1 MIIEVTTM
9 KNKIMLGFAVCAG
22 LFLCGQ
28 NVQANRLGQDVSSY
42 QLSDFDYMLQRK
54 QLGSEFTI
62 VKLGGSGGF
71 EGEHYQ
77 NPKASAQLANAS
89 KSGQDVAGYFWG
101 QFGSDRLLAQKM
113 ARYAVA
119 DAHRTGLKQ
128 GAAIAL
134 DYEQG
139 ASMSSTA
146 NTDAIIEFM
155 SAVKSAGYKPLL
167 YSGAYY
173 MKRYVD
179 IERIGKQFG
188 TCLWVASYKT
198 TGLQL
203 APDFA
208 YFPSMNYVA
217 MWQFADNWHGTDG
230 NVELV
235 SVIKG
240 DVKNAV
246 AVKPTVTVS
255 GSYYTIRPGD
265 SWWSIANRFGM
276 DMYQLAQLNGMSIN
290 NVIHPGQ
297 KIKVKGTIKN
307 GAKPV
312 KNTNTSSYL
321 VKPGDSWWSI
331 AAKHGL
337 SMYALAQRNGKTIY
351 TVIHPGDKLTI
362 SGQTSR
368 TYTVRRGDTLSSI
381 ASRLGT
387 SVSSLASRNHISN
400 INWIYIGQRLVY

>member
-1 MIIEVTTM
+1 MVKI
-9 KNKIMLGFAVCAG
+9 NKVVVASLAVAG

-54 QLGSEFTI
+54 QLGSDFTI

-155 SAVKSAGYKPLL
+155 SAIKDEGYKPLL

-265 SWWSIANRFGM
+265 SWWSIATRHGM

-312 KNTNTSSYL
+312 KNTNTSFYL

-331 AAKHGL
+331 AAKYGL
-337 SMYALAQRNGKTIY
+337 SMYTLAQRNGKTIY
-351 TVIHPGDKLTI
+351 TVIHPGDRLTI
-362 SGQTSR
+362 SGQTVTATR
-368 TYTVRRGDTLSSI
+368 AYTVRRGDTLSSI
-381 ASRLGT
+381 ANRYGITWQKLQKMN
-387 SVSSLASRNHISN
+387 SLSN
-400 INWIYIGQRLVY
+400 PNWIYLGQKLNI

>member
-1 MIIEVTTM
+1 M
-9 KNKIMLGFAVCAG
+9 KNKIKIVIAGLACAG

-42 QLSDFDYMLQRK
+42 QLSDFEYMLQRK

-101 QFGSDRLLAQKM
+101 QFGSDRLMAQKM
-113 ARYAVA
+113 AGYAVS

-155 SAVKSAGYKPLL
+155 SAIKDAGYKPLL

-203 APDFA
+203 APDFD

-235 SVIKG
+235 SVVKG
-240 DVKNAV
+240 DVKNNV
-246 AVKPTVTVS
+246 TVKPTVTVS
-255 GSYYTIRPGD
+255 GSCYAIRPGD

-290 NVIHPGQ
+290 TVIHPGQ
-297 KIKVKGTIKN
+297 KIRVKGTIKN
-307 GAKPV
+307 GAKSV
-312 KNTNTSSYL
+312 KNNNTSSYV

-331 AAKHGL
+331 AAKYGL
-337 SMYALAQRNGKTIY
+337 SMYTLASRNGKTIY
-351 TVIHPGDKLTI
+351 SMLHPGDCLTI

-381 ASRLGT
+381 ASRLGV
-387 SVSSLASRNHISN
+387 SVNSLASRNHISN

>member
-1 MIIEVTTM
+1 MVKI
-9 KNKIMLGFAVCAG
+9 NKVVVASLAVAG
-22 LFLCGQ
+22 LFLCSQ

-42 QLSDFDYMLQRK
+42 QLSDFEYMLQRK
-54 QLGSEFTI
+54 QLGSDFTI

-155 SAVKSAGYKPLL
+155 SAIKDAGYKPLL

-173 MKRYVD
+173 MKKYVD

-235 SVIKG
+235 SVVKG
-240 DVKNAV
+240 DVKNNV
-246 AVKPTVTVS
+246 TVKPTVTVS
-255 GSYYTIRPGD
+255 GSCYTIRPGD

-312 KNTNTSSYL
+312 KNTNTSFYV
-321 VKPGDSWWSI
+321 VKPGDSWWNI

-337 SMYALAQRNGKTIY
+337 SMYTLAARNGKTIY

-362 SGQTSR
+362 SGQTVTATR
-368 TYTVRRGDTLSSI
+368 AYTVRRGDTLSDI
-381 ASRLGT
+381 AGRLGV
-387 SVSSLASRNHISN
+387 SVSHLVQSNHISN
-400 INWIYIGQRLVY
+400 PNRIYVGQSLLY

>member
-1 MIIEVTTM
+1 MVKI
-9 KNKIMLGFAVCAG
+9 NKVVVASLAVAG

-113 ARYAVA
+113 ARFAVS

-155 SAVKSAGYKPLL
+155 SAIKDAGYKPLL

-337 SMYALAQRNGKTIY
+337 SMYALASRNGKTIY

>member
-1 MIIEVTTM
+1 MVKI
-9 KNKIMLGFAVCAG
+9 NKVVVASLAVAG
-22 LFLCGQ
+22 LFLCSQ

-42 QLSDFDYMLQRK
+42 QLSDFEYMLQRK
-54 QLGSEFTI
+54 QLGSDFTI

-77 NPKASAQLANAS
+77 NPKASAQLVNAS

-113 ARYAVA
+113 ARYAAA
-119 DAHRTGLKQ
+119 DARRTGLKQ

-155 SAVKSAGYKPLL
+155 SAIKDAGYKPLL

-276 DMYQLAQLNGMSIN
+276 DMYQLAQLNSMSIN

-312 KNTNTSSYL
+312 KNNNTSSYV

-331 AAKHGL
+331 AAKYGL
-337 SMYALAQRNGKTIY
+337 SMYTLAQRNGKTIY
-351 TVIHPGDKLTI
+351 SMLHPGDKLTI
-362 SGQTSR
+362 SGQTTR
-368 TYTVRRGDTLSSI
+368 IYTVKSGDTLSVI
-381 ASRLGT
+381 ACRLGV
-387 SVSSLASRNHISN
+387 SVGYLARKNSI
-400 INWIYIGQRLVY
+400 INPNRIYVGQRLVY

>member
-1 MIIEVTTM
+1 M

-22 LFLCGQ
+22 LFLYGQ
-28 NVQANRLGQDVSSY
+28 NAQANRLGQDVSSY
-42 QLSDFDYMLQRK
+42 QLSDFEYMLQRK
-54 QLGSEFTI
+54 QLGSDFTI

-155 SAVKSAGYKPLL
+155 SAIKDAGYKPLL

-240 DVKNAV
+240 DVKNNV

-307 GAKPV
+307 SAKPV
-312 KNTNTSSYL
+312 KNTNTSSYV

-351 TVIHPGDKLTI
+351 TVIHPGDRLTI
-362 SGQTSR
+362 SEQTAAAPR
-368 TYTVRRGDTLSSI
+368 AYTVRRGDTLSGIS
-381 ASRLGT
+381 ARLGV
-387 SVSSLASRNHISN
+387 SVNSLASFNHIRN
-400 INWIYIGQRLVY
+400 INWIYIGQRLLY

>member
-1 MIIEVTTM
+1 M
-9 KNKIMLGFAVCAG
+9 KNKIKIVIAGLACAG

-28 NVQANRLGQDVSSY
+28 NAPANRLGQDVSSY

-101 QFGSDRLLAQKM
+101 QFGSDRLMAQKM

-119 DAHRTGLKQ
+119 DAHRAGLKQ
-128 GAAIAL
+128 EAAIAL

-155 SAVKSAGYKPLL
+155 SAIKDAGYKPLL

-173 MKRYVD
+173 LKRYVD

-240 DVKNAV
+240 DVKNNV
-246 AVKPTVTVS
+246 TVKPTVTVS
-255 GSYYTIRPGD
+255 GSYYTIQSGD

-290 NVIHPGQ
+290 TVIHPGQ
-297 KIKVKGTIKN
+297 KIRVKGTIKN

-312 KNTNTSSYL
+312 KNTNISSYV

-337 SMYALAQRNGKTIY
+337 SMYALASRNGKTIY
-351 TVIHPGDKLTI
+351 SVIHPGDRLTVI
-362 SGQTSR
+362 GQTTR
-368 TYTVRRGDTLSSI
+368 IYTVKSGDTLSAI
-381 ASRLGT
+381 ANKLGT
-387 SVSSLASRNHISN
+387 SVNSLASRNHISN
-400 INWIYIGQRLVY
+400 INWIYAGQRLSY

>member
-1 MIIEVTTM
+1 M
-9 KNKIMLGFAVCAG
+9 KNKIKIVIAGLACAG

-28 NVQANRLGQDVSSY
+28 NAQANRLGQDVSSY
-42 QLSDFDYMLQRK
+42 QLSDFEYMLQRK
-54 QLGSEFTI
+54 QLGSDFTI

-113 ARYAVA
+113 ARFAVS

-188 TCLWVASYKT
+188 ACLWVASYKT

-240 DVKNAV
+240 DVKNNV
-246 AVKPTVTVS
+246 TVKPTVTVS
-255 GSYYTIRPGD
+255 GSYYTIQSGD

-290 NVIHPGQ
+290 TVIHPGQ
-297 KIKVKGTIKN
+297 KIRVKGTIKN

-312 KNTNTSSYL
+312 KNTNISSYV

-337 SMYALAQRNGKTIY
+337 SMYALASRNGKTIY
-351 TVIHPGDKLTI
+351 SVIHPGDRLTVI
-362 SGQTSR
+362 GQTTR
-368 TYTVRRGDTLSSI
+368 IYTIRRGDTLSGISV
-381 ASRLGT
+381 RLG
-387 SVSSLASRNHISN
+387 VSIGHLVQVNRIGNPN
-400 INWIYIGQRLVY
+400 RIYVGRRLLY

>member
-1 MIIEVTTM
+1 M
-9 KNKIMLGFAVCAG
+9 KNKIKIVITGLACAG
-22 LFLCGQ
+22 LFLCSQ

-42 QLSDFDYMLQRK
+42 QLSDFEYMLQRK

-101 QFGSDRLLAQKM
+101 QFGSDRLMAQKM

-155 SAVKSAGYKPLL
+155 SAIKDAGYKPLL

-179 IERIGKQFG
+179 IERVGKQFG

-240 DVKNAV
+240 DVKNSV

-255 GSYYTIRPGD
+255 GSYYTIQPGD

-312 KNTNTSSYL
+312 KNTNTSSYV

-337 SMYALAQRNGKTIY
+337 SMYALASCNGKTIY
-351 TVIHPGDKLTI
+351 TVIRPGDKLAI
-362 SGQTSR
+362 SGQTAR
-368 TYTVRRGDTLSSI
+368 TYTVRRGDTLSGI
-381 ASRLGT
+381 ASRLGV
-387 SVSSLASRNHISN
+387 SVGYLARKNSI
-400 INWIYIGQRLVY
+400 INPNLIFVGQQLLY

>member
-1 MIIEVTTM
+1 MG
-9 KNKIMLGFAVCAG
+9 KIKIVIASLACAG

-28 NVQANRLGQDVSSY
+28 NAQANRLGQDVSSY
-42 QLSDFDYMLQRK
+42 QLSDFEYMLQRK
-54 QLGSEFTI
+54 QLGSDFTI
-62 VKLGGSGGF
+62 VKLGGSSGF

-146 NTDAIIEFM
+146 NTDAVIEFM
-155 SAVKSAGYKPLL
+155 SAIKDAGYKPLL

-173 MKRYVD
+173 MRKYVD

-203 APDFA
+203 AQDFA

-276 DMYQLAQLNGMSIN
+276 DMYQLAQLNGMSVN
-290 NVIHPGQ
+290 TVIHPGQ
-297 KIKVKGTIKN
+297 KIRVKGTIKN

-312 KNTNTSSYL
+312 KNTNTSSYV

-331 AAKHGL
+331 AANHGL

-381 ASRLGT
+381 ANRYGT
-387 SVSSLASRNHISN
+387 TWQKLQKMNSLSN
-400 INWIYIGQRLVY
+400 PNWIYLGQKLNI

>member
-1 MIIEVTTM
+1 
-9 KNKIMLGFAVCAG
+9 
-22 LFLCGQ
+22 
-28 NVQANRLGQDVSSY
+28 
-42 QLSDFDYMLQRK
+42 MLQRK
-54 QLGSEFTI
+54 QLGSDFTI
-62 VKLGGSGGF
+62 VKLGGSGGL

-101 QFGSDRLLAQKM
+101 QFGSDRLMAQKM
-113 ARYAVA
+113 AGYAVS

-155 SAVKSAGYKPLL
+155 SAIKGAGYKPLL

-198 TGLQL
+198 TELQL

-240 DVKNAV
+240 DVKNNV
-246 AVKPTVTVS
+246 TVKPTVTVS
-255 GSYYTIRPGD
+255 GSYYTIQSGD

-276 DMYQLAQLNGMSIN
+276 DMYQLAQLNGMSVN
-290 NVIHPGQ
+290 TVIHPGQ
-297 KIKVKGTIKN
+297 KIRVKGTIKN

-312 KNTNTSSYL
+312 KNTNTSFYV
-321 VKPGDSWWSI
+321 VKPGDSWWNI

-337 SMYALAQRNGKTIY
+337 SMYTLAARNGKTIY
-351 TVIHPGDKLTI
+351 SMLHPGDHLTI
-362 SGQTSR
+362 SGQTATR
-368 TYTVRRGDTLSSI
+368 AYTVRRGDTLSGI
-381 ASRLGT
+381 ASRIGV
-387 SVSSLASRNHISN
+387 SVGYLARKNSI
-400 INWIYIGQRLVY
+400 INPNLILVGQRLSY

>member
-1 MIIEVTTM
+1 M
-9 KNKIMLGFAVCAG
+9 KNKVNKIVITGLACAG

-42 QLSDFDYMLQRK
+42 QLSDFGYMLQRK

-101 QFGSDRLLAQKM
+101 QFGSDRLMAQKM
-113 ARYAVA
+113 AGYAVS

-139 ASMSSTA
+139 ASMSRTA

-240 DVKNAV
+240 DVKNNV
-246 AVKPTVTVS
+246 TVKPTVTVS
-255 GSYYTIRPGD
+255 GNYYTIQSGD

-276 DMYQLAQLNGMSIN
+276 DMYQLAQLNGKTIN
-290 NVIHPGQ
+290 DIIHPGNVL
-297 KIKVKGTIKN
+297 K
-307 GAKPV
+307 
-312 KNTNTSSYL
+312 
-321 VKPGDSWWSI
+321 
-331 AAKHGL
+331 
-337 SMYALAQRNGKTIY
+337 
-351 TVIHPGDKLTI
+351 I
-362 SGQTSR
+362 SGKLKNNAKKPQTQ
-368 TYTVRRGDTLSSI
+368 TVAYYTVRTGDNLSMIAARFKTTVSALQSANNIRNANLIFPGQVLKIGRQATIMSVYTVRPGDTLSAI

-387 SVSSLASRNHISN
+387 TVKHLQSVNNIRNVN
-400 INWIYIGQRLVY
+400 LIYPNQTLKY

>member
-1 MIIEVTTM
+1 MM

-22 LFLCGQ
+22 LFLCSQ
-28 NVQANRLGQDVSSY
+28 NVQANRLGQDISSY
-42 QLSDFDYMLQRK
+42 QLSDFEYMLQRK
-54 QLGSEFTI
+54 QLGSDFTI

-146 NTDAIIEFM
+146 NTDAVIEFM
-155 SAVKSAGYKPLL
+155 SAIKDAGYKPLL

-188 TCLWVASYKT
+188 TCLWVAGYKT
-198 TGLQL
+198 TELQL

-217 MWQFADNWHGTDG
+217 MWQFANNWHGTDG

-240 DVKNAV
+240 DVKNNV
-246 AVKPTVTVS
+246 TVKPTVTVS
-255 GSYYTIRPGD
+255 GSYYTIQSGD

-290 NVIHPGQ
+290 TVIHPGQ
-297 KIKVKGTIKN
+297 KIRVKGTIKN

-312 KNTNTSSYL
+312 KNTNTSFYV
-321 VKPGDSWWSI
+321 VKPGDSWWNI

-337 SMYALAQRNGKTIY
+337 SMYTLAARNGKTIY
-351 TVIHPGDKLTI
+351 SMLHPGDHLTI
-362 SGQTSR
+362 SGQTATR
-368 TYTVRRGDTLSSI
+368 AYTVRRGDTLSGI
-381 ASRLGT
+381 ASRLGV
-387 SVSSLASRNHISN
+387 SVGYLARKNSI
-400 INWIYIGQRLVY
+400 INPNLILVGQRLSY

>member
-1 MIIEVTTM
+1 M
-9 KNKIMLGFAVCAG
+9 KNKIILGFAVCAG

-28 NVQANRLGQDVSSY
+28 KNVQANRLGQDVSSY
-42 QLSDFDYMLQRK
+42 QLSDFEYMLQRK

-101 QFGSDRLLAQKM
+101 QFGSDRLMAQKM
-113 ARYAVA
+113 AGYAVS

-155 SAVKSAGYKPLL
+155 SAIKGAGYKPLL

-198 TGLQL
+198 TELQL

-276 DMYQLAQLNGMSIN
+276 DMYQLAQLNFVSIN
-290 NVIHPGQ
+290 NVIHPCQ

-312 KNTNTSSYL
+312 KNTNISSYV

-331 AAKHGL
+331 SAKYGL
-337 SMYALAQRNGKTIY
+337 SMYTLAQRNGKTIY
-351 TVIHPGDKLTI
+351 TVIHPGDRLTI
-362 SGQTSR
+362 SGQTVTATR
-368 TYTVRRGDTLSSI
+368 AYTVRRGDTLSSI
-381 ASRLGT
+381 ANRYGT
-387 SVSSLASRNHISN
+387 IWQKLQKMNSLSN
-400 INWIYIGQRLVY
+400 PNWIYLGQKLNI

>member
-1 MIIEVTTM
+1 M
-9 KNKIMLGFAVCAG
+9 KNKIKIVIASLACAG
-22 LFLCGQ
+22 LFLCSQ

-42 QLSDFDYMLQRK
+42 QLSDFEYMLQRK
-54 QLGSEFTI
+54 QLGSDFTI

-155 SAVKSAGYKPLL
+155 SAIKDEGYKPLL

-188 TCLWVASYKT
+188 TCLWVDSYKT

-312 KNTNTSSYL
+312 KNTNTGSYL

-331 AAKHGL
+331 AAKYGL
-337 SMYALAQRNGKTIY
+337 SMYALASRNGKTIY
-351 TVIHPGDKLTI
+351 TVIHPGDKLLTI
-362 SGQTSR
+362 NGQTATATR
-368 TYTVRRGDTLSSI
+368 AYTVKSGDTLSAI
-381 ASRLGT
+381 ACRLGV
-387 SVSSLASRNHISN
+387 SVGYLVQTNHISN
-400 INWIYIGQRLVY
+400 PNRIYIGQLLVY

>member
-1 MIIEVTTM
+1 M
-9 KNKIMLGFAVCAG
+9 KNKIMLGFAMCAG

-28 NVQANRLGQDVSSY
+28 NAQANRLGQDVSSY
-42 QLSDFDYMLQRK
+42 QLSDFEYMLQRK
-54 QLGSEFTI
+54 QLGSDFTI

-113 ARYAVA
+113 ARFAVS

-155 SAVKSAGYKPLL
+155 SAIKDAGYKPLL

-265 SWWSIANRFGM
+265 SWWLIANRFGM

-312 KNTNTSSYL
+312 KNTNTSFYV

-331 AAKHGL
+331 AAKYGL
-337 SMYALAQRNGKTIY
+337 SMYTLAARNGKTIY

-368 TYTVRRGDTLSSI
+368 TYTARRGDTLSSI
-381 ASRLGT
+381 ASRLGV
-387 SVSSLASRNHISN
+387 SVSHLVQTNHIGN
-400 INWIYIGQRLVY
+400 PNLIYVGQRLNY

>member
-1 MIIEVTTM
+1 M

-28 NVQANRLGQDVSSY
+28 NAQANRLGQDVSSY
-42 QLSDFDYMLQRK
+42 QLSDFEYMLQRK
-54 QLGSEFTI
+54 QLGSDFTI

-113 ARYAVA
+113 ARFAVA

-155 SAVKSAGYKPLL
+155 SAIKDAGYKPLL

-265 SWWSIANRFGM
+265 SWWSIANHFGM
-276 DMYQLAQLNGMSIN
+276 DMYQLSQLNGMSIN

-312 KNTNTSSYL
+312 KNTNTSFY
-321 VKPGDSWWSI
+321 VVRPGDSWWSI
-331 AAKHGL
+331 AAKYGL
-337 SMYALAQRNGKTIY
+337 SMYTLAERNGKTIY

>member
-1 MIIEVTTM
+1 
-9 KNKIMLGFAVCAG
+9 
-22 LFLCGQ
+22 
-28 NVQANRLGQDVSSY
+28 
-42 QLSDFDYMLQRK
+42 
-54 QLGSEFTI
+54 
-62 VKLGGSGGF
+62 
-71 EGEHYQ
+71 
-77 NPKASAQLANAS
+77 
-89 KSGQDVAGYFWG
+89 
-101 QFGSDRLLAQKM
+101 
-113 ARYAVA
+113 
-119 DAHRTGLKQ
+119 
-128 GAAIAL
+128 
-134 DYEQG
+134 
-139 ASMSSTA
+139 
-146 NTDAIIEFM
+146 
-155 SAVKSAGYKPLL
+155 
-167 YSGAYY
+167 
-173 MKRYVD
+173 MKRHVD

-276 DMYQLAQLNGMSIN
+276 DMYQLAQLNGMSIS

-312 KNTNTSSYL
+312 KNTNTSSYV
-321 VKPGDSWWSI
+321 VKPGDSWWSR
-331 AAKHGL
+331 L
-337 SMYALAQRNGKTIY
+337 SMDCLCMR
-351 TVIHPGDKLTI
+351 
-362 SGQTSR
+362 
-368 TYTVRRGDTLSSI
+368 
-381 ASRLGT
+381 
-387 SVSSLASRNHISN
+387 
-400 INWIYIGQRLVY
+400 

>member
-1 MIIEVTTM
+1 MVKI
-9 KNKIMLGFAVCAG
+9 NKVVVASLAVAG
-22 LFLCGQ
+22 LFLCSQ

-42 QLSDFDYMLQRK
+42 QLSDFEYMLQRK
-54 QLGSEFTI
+54 QLGSDFTI
-62 VKLGGSGGF
+62 VKLGGSGGL

-101 QFGSDRLLAQKM
+101 QFGSDRLMAQKM

-119 DAHRTGLKQ
+119 DAHRAGLKQ
-128 GAAIAL
+128 EAAIAL

-155 SAVKSAGYKPLL
+155 SAIKDAGYKPLL

-235 SVIKG
+235 SVVKG
-240 DVKNAV
+240 DVKNNV
-246 AVKPTVTVS
+246 TVKPTVTVS
-255 GSYYTIRPGD
+255 GSCYTIRPGD

-290 NVIHPGQ
+290 TVIHPGQ
-297 KIKVKGTIKN
+297 KIRVKGTIKN
-307 GAKPV
+307 GAKPI
-312 KNTNTSSYL
+312 KNNNTSFYV

-331 AAKHGL
+331 SAKYGM
-337 SMYALAQRNGKTIY
+337 SMYTLAARNGKTIY
-351 TVIHPGDKLTI
+351 STLHPGDRLTI
-362 SGQTSR
+362 SGQTDTR
-368 TYTVRRGDTLSSI
+368 AYTVRRGDTLSGI
-381 ASRLGT
+381 AGRLGV
-387 SVSSLASRNHISN
+387 SVSALASRNHISN

>member
-1 MIIEVTTM
+1 M
-9 KNKIMLGFAVCAG
+9 KNKVNKIVITGLACAG

-42 QLSDFDYMLQRK
+42 QLSDFGYMLQRK

-101 QFGSDRLLAQKM
+101 QFGSDRLMAQKM
-113 ARYAVA
+113 AGYAVS

-139 ASMSSTA
+139 ASMSRTA

-240 DVKNAV
+240 DVKNNV
-246 AVKPTVTVS
+246 TVKPTVTVS
-255 GSYYTIRPGD
+255 GKNYYTIQSGD

-276 DMYQLAQLNGMSIN
+276 DMYQLAQLNGKTIN
-290 NVIHPGQ
+290 DIIHPGNVL
-297 KIKVKGTIKN
+297 K
-307 GAKPV
+307 
-312 KNTNTSSYL
+312 
-321 VKPGDSWWSI
+321 
-331 AAKHGL
+331 
-337 SMYALAQRNGKTIY
+337 
-351 TVIHPGDKLTI
+351 I
-362 SGQTSR
+362 SGKLKNNAKKPQTQ
-368 TYTVRRGDTLSSI
+368 TVAYYTVRTGDNLSMIAARFKTTVSALQSANNIRNANLIFPGQVLKIGRQATIMSVYTVRPGDTLSAI

-387 SVSSLASRNHISN
+387 TVKHLQSVNNIRNVN
-400 INWIYIGQRLVY
+400 LIYPNQTLKY

>member
-1 MIIEVTTM
+1 M
-9 KNKIMLGFAVCAG
+9 KNKIKIVIAGLACAG
-22 LFLCGQ
+22 LFLYGQ
-28 NVQANRLGQDVSSY
+28 NAQANRLGQDVSSY
-42 QLSDFDYMLQRK
+42 QLSDFEYMLQRK
-54 QLGSEFTI
+54 QLGSDFTI

-155 SAVKSAGYKPLL
+155 SAIKDAGYKPLL

-276 DMYQLAQLNGMSIN
+276 DMYQLAQLNSMSIN

-312 KNTNTSSYL
+312 KNTNTSFYV

-337 SMYALAQRNGKTIY
+337 SMYALASRNGKTIY
-351 TVIHPGDKLTI
+351 SVIHPGDRLTVI
-362 SGQTSR
+362 GQTTR
-368 TYTVRRGDTLSSI
+368 IYTVKSGDTLSAI
-381 ASRLGT
+381 ANKLGT
-387 SVSSLASRNHISN
+387 SVNSLASRNHISN
-400 INWIYIGQRLVY
+400 INWIYAGQRLSY

>member
-1 MIIEVTTM
+1 M
-9 KNKIMLGFAVCAG
+9 KNKIKIVIAGLACAG

-28 NVQANRLGQDVSSY
+28 NAQANRLGQDVSSY
-42 QLSDFDYMLQRK
+42 QLSDFEYMLQRK

-113 ARYAVA
+113 ARYAAA
-119 DAHRTGLKQ
+119 DARRTGLKQ

-155 SAVKSAGYKPLL
+155 SAIKGAGYKPLL

-179 IERIGKQFG
+179 IDRIGKQFG

-240 DVKNAV
+240 DVKNNV
-246 AVKPTVTVS
+246 TVKPTVTVS
-255 GSYYTIRPGD
+255 GSYYTIQPGD

-290 NVIHPGQ
+290 TVIHPGQ
-297 KIKVKGTIKN
+297 KIRVKGTIKN

-312 KNTNTSSYL
+312 KNTNTSFYV
-321 VKPGDSWWSI
+321 VKPGDSWWNI

-337 SMYALAQRNGKTIY
+337 SMYTLASRNGKTIH

-368 TYTVRRGDTLSSI
+368 TYTVSRGDTLSGI
-381 ASRLGT
+381 AGRLGV
-387 SVSSLASRNHISN
+387 SVSALAARNNISN
-400 INWIYIGQRLVY
+400 PNRIYVGQCLAY

>member
-1 MIIEVTTM
+1 MVKI
-9 KNKIMLGFAVCAG
+9 NKVVVASLAVAG

-54 QLGSEFTI
+54 QLGSDFTI

-101 QFGSDRLLAQKM
+101 QFGSDRLMAQKM
-113 ARYAVA
+113 AGYAVS
-119 DAHRTGLKQ
+119 DARRTGLKQ

-155 SAVKSAGYKPLL
+155 SAIKDAGYKPLL

-255 GSYYTIRPGD
+255 GSYTIRPGD

-276 DMYQLAQLNGMSIN
+276 DMYQLAQLNGKTIN
-290 NVIHPGQ
+290 DIIHPGNVL
-297 KIKVKGTIKN
+297 K
-307 GAKPV
+307 
-312 KNTNTSSYL
+312 
-321 VKPGDSWWSI
+321 
-331 AAKHGL
+331 
-337 SMYALAQRNGKTIY
+337 
-351 TVIHPGDKLTI
+351 I
-362 SGQTSR
+362 SGKLKNNAKKPQTQ
-368 TYTVRRGDTLSSI
+368 TVAYYTVRTGDNLSMIAARFKTTVSALQSANNIRNANLIFPGQVLKIGRQATIMSVYTVRPGDTLSAI

-387 SVSSLASRNHISN
+387 TVKHLQSVNNIRNVN
-400 INWIYIGQRLVY
+400 LIYPNQTLKY

>member
-1 MIIEVTTM
+1 M
-9 KNKIMLGFAVCAG
+9 KNKVKIVITGLACAG

-28 NVQANRLGQDVSSY
+28 NAQANRLGQDVSSY
-42 QLSDFDYMLQRK
+42 QLSDFNYMLQRK

-77 NPKASAQLANAS
+77 NPKASAQLASAS

-101 QFGSDRLLAQKM
+101 QFGSDRLMAQKM
-113 ARYAVA
+113 AGYAVS

-155 SAVKSAGYKPLL
+155 SAIKGAGYKPLL

-240 DVKNAV
+240 DVKNNV
-246 AVKPTVTVS
+246 TVKPTVTVS
-255 GSYYTIRPGD
+255 GNYYTIQPGD

-312 KNTNTSSYL
+312 KNTNTSFYV

-337 SMYALAQRNGKTIY
+337 SMYALASRNGKTIY
-351 TVIHPGDKLTI
+351 SVIHPGDRLTVI
-362 SGQTSR
+362 GQTTR
-368 TYTVRRGDTLSSI
+368 IYTVKSGDTLSAI
-381 ASRLGT
+381 ANKLGT
-387 SVSSLASRNHISN
+387 SVNSLASRNHISN
-400 INWIYIGQRLVY
+400 INWIYAGQRLSY

>member
-1 MIIEVTTM
+1 M
-9 KNKIMLGFAVCAG
+9 KNKLKVVITGLACAG
-22 LFLCGQ
+22 LFLCSQ
-28 NVQANRLGQDVSSY
+28 SAQANRLGQDVSSY
-42 QLSDFDYMLQRK
+42 QLSDFEYMLQRK

-155 SAVKSAGYKPLL
+155 SAIKDAGYKPLL

-312 KNTNTSSYL
+312 RNTNTSFYV

-331 AAKHGL
+331 AAKYGL
-337 SMYALAQRNGKTIY
+337 SMYTLAQRNGKTIY

-362 SGQTSR
+362 SGQTAR
-368 TYTVRRGDTLSSI
+368 TYTVRHGDTLSSI
-381 ASRLGT
+381 ASRFGV

-400 INWIYIGQRLVY
+400 INWIYIGQRLAY

>member
-1 MIIEVTTM
+1 M
-9 KNKIMLGFAVCAG
+9 KNKIMLGFAIWAG

-28 NVQANRLGQDVSSY
+28 NAQANRLGQDVSSY
-42 QLSDFDYMLQRK
+42 QLSDFEYMLQRK
-54 QLGSEFTI
+54 QLGSDFTI

-113 ARYAVA
+113 ARFAVS

-155 SAVKSAGYKPLL
+155 SAIKDAGYKPLL

-173 MKRYVD
+173 MKKYVD

-240 DVKNAV
+240 DVKNNV
-246 AVKPTVTVS
+246 TVKPTVTVS
-255 GSYYTIRPGD
+255 RSYYTIQPGD

-290 NVIHPGQ
+290 TVIHPGQ
-297 KIKVKGTIKN
+297 KIRVKGTIKN

-312 KNTNTSSYL
+312 KNTNTSFYV
-321 VKPGDSWWSI
+321 VKPGDSWWNI

-337 SMYALAQRNGKTIY
+337 SMYTLAARNGKTIY

-362 SGQTSR
+362 SGQTVTATR
-368 TYTVRRGDTLSSI
+368 AYTVRRGDTLSGI
-381 ASRLGT
+381 ASRLGV
-387 SVSSLASRNHISN
+387 SVSSLATRNRIGN
-400 INWIYIGQRLVY
+400 INWIYAGQRLVY

>member
-1 MIIEVTTM
+1 M
-9 KNKIMLGFAVCAG
+9 KNKIKIVIAGLACAG

-28 NVQANRLGQDVSSY
+28 NAQANRLGQDVSSY
-42 QLSDFDYMLQRK
+42 QLSDFEYMLQRK
-54 QLGSEFTI
+54 QLGSDFTI

-113 ARYAVA
+113 ARFAVS

-146 NTDAIIEFM
+146 NTDAVIEFM
-155 SAVKSAGYKPLL
+155 SAIKDAGYKPLL

-255 GSYYTIRPGD
+255 GSYYTIQSGD

-290 NVIHPGQ
+290 TVIHPGQ

-312 KNTNTSSYL
+312 KNTNTSSYV

-331 AAKHGL
+331 AAKYGL
-337 SMYALAQRNGKTIY
+337 SMYTLAARNGKTIY
-351 TVIHPGDKLTI
+351 TVIHPGDRLTI

-368 TYTVRRGDTLSSI
+368 TYTVSRGDTLSVI
-381 ASRLGT
+381 ACRLGV
-387 SVSSLASRNHISN
+387 SVGYLARKNSI
-400 INWIYIGQRLVY
+400 INPNRIYVGQRLVY

>member
-1 MIIEVTTM
+1 M
-9 KNKIMLGFAVCAG
+9 KNKIKIIIAGLACAG
-22 LFLCGQ
+22 LFLCSQ

-42 QLSDFDYMLQRK
+42 QLSDFGYMLQRK

-101 QFGSDRLLAQKM
+101 QFGSDRLMAQKM
-113 ARYAVA
+113 ADYAVS
-119 DAHRTGLKQ
+119 DARRTGLKQ

-155 SAVKSAGYKPLL
+155 SAIKDAGYKPLL

-265 SWWSIANRFGM
+265 SWWSIATRHGM

-312 KNTNTSSYL
+312 KNTNISSYV

-331 AAKHGL
+331 AAKYGL
-337 SMYALAQRNGKTIY
+337 SMYTLAQRNGKTIY
-351 TVIHPGDKLTI
+351 SVIHPGDRLTI

-381 ASRLGT
+381 ASRLGV

>member
-1 MIIEVTTM
+1 MVKI
-9 KNKIMLGFAVCAG
+9 NKVVVASLAVAG
-22 LFLCGQ
+22 LFLCSQ

-42 QLSDFDYMLQRK
+42 QLSDFEYMLQRK
-54 QLGSEFTI
+54 QLGSDFTI

-155 SAVKSAGYKPLL
+155 SAIKDAGYKPLL

-173 MKRYVD
+173 MKKYVD

-312 KNTNTSSYL
+312 KNTNTSSYV

-337 SMYALAQRNGKTIY
+337 SMYALASRNGKTIY
-351 TVIHPGDKLTI
+351 SVIHPGDRLTVI
-362 SGQTSR
+362 GQTTR
-368 TYTVRRGDTLSSI
+368 IYTVKSGDTLSAI
-381 ASRLGT
+381 ANKLGT
-387 SVSSLASRNHISN
+387 SVNSLASRNHISN
-400 INWIYIGQRLVY
+400 INWIYAGQRLSY

>member
-1 MIIEVTTM
+1 M
-9 KNKIMLGFAVCAG
+9 KNKIKIVITGLACAG

-28 NVQANRLGQDVSSY
+28 NAQANRLGQDVSSY
-42 QLSDFDYMLQRK
+42 QLSDFEYMLQRK
-54 QLGSEFTI
+54 QLGSDFTI

-139 ASMSSTA
+139 ASMSSTV

-155 SAVKSAGYKPLL
+155 SAIKDAGYKPLL

-240 DVKNAV
+240 DVKNNV

-312 KNTNTSSYL
+312 KNTNTSFYV

-337 SMYALAQRNGKTIY
+337 SMYALASRNGKTIY
-351 TVIHPGDKLTI
+351 TVIHPGDNLTI

-400 INWIYIGQRLVY
+400 INWIYIGQRLLY

>member
-1 MIIEVTTM
+1 
-9 KNKIMLGFAVCAG
+9 
-22 LFLCGQ
+22 
-28 NVQANRLGQDVSSY
+28 
-42 QLSDFDYMLQRK
+42 
-54 QLGSEFTI
+54 
-62 VKLGGSGGF
+62 
-71 EGEHYQ
+71 
-77 NPKASAQLANAS
+77 
-89 KSGQDVAGYFWG
+89 
-101 QFGSDRLLAQKM
+101 M

-146 NTDAIIEFM
+146 NTDAVIEFM
-155 SAVKSAGYKPLL
+155 SAIKDAGYKPLL

-188 TCLWVASYKT
+188 TCLWVAGYKT

-217 MWQFADNWHGTDG
+217 MWQFANNWHGTDG

-240 DVKNAV
+240 DVKNNV
-246 AVKPTVTVS
+246 TVKPTVTVS
-255 GSYYTIRPGD
+255 GSYYTIQSGD

-276 DMYQLAQLNGMSIN
+276 DMYQLAQLNGMSVN
-290 NVIHPGQ
+290 TVIHPGQ
-297 KIKVKGTIKN
+297 KIRVKGTIKN

-312 KNTNTSSYL
+312 KNTNTSFYV

-337 SMYALAQRNGKTIY
+337 SMYTLAARNGKTIY
-351 TVIHPGDKLTI
+351 SMLHPGDHLTI
-362 SGQTSR
+362 SGQTDTR
-368 TYTVRRGDTLSSI
+368 AYTVRRGDTLSGI
-381 ASRLGT
+381 ASRIGV
-387 SVSSLASRNHISN
+387 SVGYLARKNSI
-400 INWIYIGQRLVY
+400 INPNLILVGQRLSY

>member
-1 MIIEVTTM
+1 MRS
-9 KNKIMLGFAVCAG
+9 KIMLGFAVCAG

-42 QLSDFDYMLQRK
+42 QLSDFEYMLQRK

-113 ARYAVA
+113 ARYAAA
-119 DAHRTGLKQ
+119 DARRTGLKQ

-155 SAVKSAGYKPLL
+155 SAIKDAGYKPLL

-235 SVIKG
+235 SVVKG
-240 DVKNAV
+240 DVKNNV
-246 AVKPTVTVS
+246 TVKPTVTVS
-255 GSYYTIRPGD
+255 GSCYTIRPGD

-290 NVIHPGQ
+290 NVIHPDQ

-312 KNTNTSSYL
+312 KNTNTSFYV

-331 AAKHGL
+331 AAKYGL
-337 SMYALAQRNGKTIY
+337 FMYTLAQRNGKTIY
-351 TVIHPGDKLTI
+351 TVIHPGDHLTI
-362 SGQTSR
+362 SGQTVTATR
-368 TYTVRRGDTLSSI
+368 AYTVRRGDTLSGIS
-381 ASRLGT
+381 ARLGV
-387 SVSSLASRNHISN
+387 SVNSLASRNHISN

>member
-1 MIIEVTTM
+1 MVKI
-9 KNKIMLGFAVCAG
+9 NKVVVASLAVAG

-155 SAVKSAGYKPLL
+155 SAIKDAGYKPLL

-337 SMYALAQRNGKTIY
+337 SMYALASRNGKTIY
-351 TVIHPGDKLTI
+351 TVIHPGDKLAI
-362 SGQTSR
+362 SGQTAR

>member
-1 MIIEVTTM
+1 M
-9 KNKIMLGFAVCAG
+9 KNKIKIVIASLACAG

-28 NVQANRLGQDVSSY
+28 KNVQANRLGQDVSSY
-42 QLSDFDYMLQRK
+42 QLSDFEYMLQRK

-101 QFGSDRLLAQKM
+101 QFGSDRLMAQKM
-113 ARYAVA
+113 AGYAVS

-146 NTDAIIEFM
+146 NTDAVIEFM
-155 SAVKSAGYKPLL
+155 SAIKDAGYKPLL

-240 DVKNAV
+240 DVKNNV
-246 AVKPTVTVS
+246 TVKPTVTVS
-255 GSYYTIRPGD
+255 GSYYTIQSGD

-290 NVIHPGQ
+290 TVIHPGQ

-312 KNTNTSSYL
+312 KNTNTGSYL

-331 AAKHGL
+331 AAKYGL
-337 SMYALAQRNGKTIY
+337 SMYALASRNGKTIY
-351 TVIHPGDKLTI
+351 TVIHPGDKLLTI
-362 SGQTSR
+362 NGQTATATR
-368 TYTVRRGDTLSSI
+368 AYTVKRGDTLSAI
-381 ASRLGT
+381 ACRLGV
-387 SVSSLASRNHISN
+387 SVGYLAQVNHIRN
-400 INWIYIGQRLVY
+400 ANKIYVGDNLIF

>member
-1 MIIEVTTM
+1 M
-9 KNKIMLGFAVCAG
+9 KNKIMLGFAMCAG

-28 NVQANRLGQDVSSY
+28 NAQANRLGQDVSSY
-42 QLSDFDYMLQRK
+42 QLSDFEYMLQRK
-54 QLGSEFTI
+54 QLGSDFTI

-113 ARYAVA
+113 ARFAVS

-155 SAVKSAGYKPLL
+155 SAIKDAGYKPLL

-265 SWWSIANRFGM
+265 SWWLIANRFGM

-312 KNTNTSSYL
+312 KNTNTSFYV

-337 SMYALAQRNGKTIY
+337 SMYALASRNGKTIY
-351 TVIHPGDKLTI
+351 TVIHPGDHLTI
-362 SGQTSR
+362 SGQTATR
-368 TYTVRRGDTLSSI
+368 AYTVRCGDTLSGI
-381 ASRLGT
+381 ASRLGV
-387 SVSSLASRNHISN
+387 SVSSLATRNRIGN
-400 INWIYIGQRLVY
+400 INWIYAGQRLVY

>member
-1 MIIEVTTM
+1 MVKI
-9 KNKIMLGFAVCAG
+9 NKVVVASLAVAG

-54 QLGSEFTI
+54 QLGSDFTI

-101 QFGSDRLLAQKM
+101 QFGSDRLMAQKM
-113 ARYAVA
+113 AGYAVS
-119 DAHRTGLKQ
+119 DARRTGLKQ

-155 SAVKSAGYKPLL
+155 SAIKDAGYKPLL

-173 MKRYVD
+173 MKKYVD
-179 IERIGKQFG
+179 IERVGKQFG

-240 DVKNAV
+240 DVKNNV

-290 NVIHPGQ
+290 TVIHPGQ
-297 KIKVKGTIKN
+297 KIRVKGTIKN

-312 KNTNTSSYL
+312 KNTNTSFYV

-337 SMYALAQRNGKTIY
+337 SMYALASRNGKTIY
-351 TVIHPGDKLTI
+351 TVIHPGDNLTI

-400 INWIYIGQRLVY
+400 INWIYIGQRLLY

>member
-1 MIIEVTTM
+1 MVKI
-9 KNKIMLGFAVCAG
+9 NKVVVASLAVAG
-22 LFLCGQ
+22 LFLCSQ

-42 QLSDFDYMLQRK
+42 QLSDFEYMLQRK
-54 QLGSEFTI
+54 QLGSDFTI

-113 ARYAVA
+113 ARYAAA
-119 DAHRTGLKQ
+119 DARRTGLKQ

-155 SAVKSAGYKPLL
+155 SAIKGAGYKPLL

-179 IERIGKQFG
+179 IDRIGKQFG

-240 DVKNAV
+240 DVKNNV
-246 AVKPTVTVS
+246 TVKPTVTVS
-255 GSYYTIRPGD
+255 GSYYTIQPGD

-290 NVIHPGQ
+290 TVIHPGQ
-297 KIKVKGTIKN
+297 KIRVKGTIKN

-312 KNTNTSSYL
+312 KNTNTSFYV
-321 VKPGDSWWSI
+321 VKPGDSWWNI

-337 SMYALAQRNGKTIY
+337 SMYTLASRNGKTIH

-368 TYTVRRGDTLSSI
+368 TYTVSRGDTLSGI
-381 ASRLGT
+381 AGRLGV
-387 SVSSLASRNHISN
+387 SVSALAARNNISN
-400 INWIYIGQRLVY
+400 PNRIYVGQCLAY

>member
-1 MIIEVTTM
+1 M
-9 KNKIMLGFAVCAG
+9 KNKIKIVIASLACAG

-28 NVQANRLGQDVSSY
+28 NAQANRLGQDVSSY
-42 QLSDFDYMLQRK
+42 QLSDFEYMLQRK
-54 QLGSEFTI
+54 QLGSDFTI

-146 NTDAIIEFM
+146 NTDAVIEFM
-155 SAVKSAGYKPLL
+155 SAIKDAGYKPLL

-312 KNTNTSSYL
+312 KNTNTSSYV

-337 SMYALAQRNGKTIY
+337 SMYALASRNGKTIY
-351 TVIHPGDKLTI
+351 TVIHPGDRLII
-362 SGQTSR
+362 SGQTSCV
-368 TYTVRRGDTLSSI
+368 YTVKSGDTLSAI
-381 ASRLGT
+381 ANKLGT
-387 SVSSLASRNHISN
+387 SVGALATRNHISN
-400 INWIYIGQRLVY
+400 PNRIYAGQRLSY